1 MDYKGIAVEA
11 IVNTAEEMLGKKIKC
26 GESSEMKSPLEV
38 ENFAIIV
45 GIAGQVA
52 GPIIFGFQE
61 EVVNNITSHMI
72 GQETK
77 ELDDLTLSAIAE
89 FANVLSGH
97 VTIDLV
103 DSGCSKKLGM
113 SPPSIIM
120 GKDLKISTKIQPI
133 QKVKLE
139 MEEYGNMS
147 IYIAL
152 QEKKESKEGE
162 KE

>member
-11 IVNTAEEMLGKKIKC
+11 IINTAEEMLDRKIKY
-26 GESSEMKSPLEV
+26 GESAEMKSPLEV

-45 GIAGQVA
+45 GIAGQVT
-52 GPIIFGFQE
+52 GQIIFGFKE
-61 EVVNNITSHMI
+61 EVVNSITSHMI
-72 GQETK
+72 GQETL
-77 ELDDLTLSAIAE
+77 ELDDLTLSAVAE

-133 QKVKLE
+133 QKVRLE
-139 MEEYGNMS
+139 IEEYGDMS

-152 QEKKESKEGE
+152 KEKKEGE